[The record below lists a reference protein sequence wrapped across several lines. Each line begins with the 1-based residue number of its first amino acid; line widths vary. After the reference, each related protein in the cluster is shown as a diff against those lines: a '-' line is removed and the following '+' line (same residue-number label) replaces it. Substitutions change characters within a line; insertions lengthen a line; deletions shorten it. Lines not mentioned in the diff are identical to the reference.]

1 MDRRLARPLSDERSE
16 RARTARPLASWPCG
30 LLVKRA
36 AAGSNG
42 ASSRRA
48 GLQRM
53 RVRPMTIPR
62 FRPPQQTRSRETLD
76 RILDAAE
83 RVLDEKSFTEATLA
97 EIMERAGVT
106 VGAFYRRFPDKDALL
121 HLLDERFFHE
131 MQDRAGELLDP
142 KHWRGAS
149 IAEILSEFSR
159 TAVDV
164 YSTRRGVARSLFLRA
179 RVDPV
184 IQATARQVNARCI
197 ELLRA
202 LLLDPIRRAEITH
215 PDPERAL
222 ALGFMMFFGA
232 LRETTVFGEVWP
244 DHRELVG
251 ENLGDEMAHLYLAY
265 LGVREEKAG
274 LR

>member
-1 MDRRLARPLSDERSE
+1 
-16 RARTARPLASWPCG
+16 
-30 LLVKRA
+30 
-36 AAGSNG
+36 
-42 ASSRRA
+42 
-48 GLQRM
+48 
-53 RVRPMTIPR
+53 MTIPR

-121 HLLDERFFHE
+121 HLLDERFFRE
-131 MQDRAGELLDP
+131 MQARADELLDP
-142 KHWRGAS
+142 NHWQGAS
-149 IAEILSEFSR
+149 ISEILSEFAR
-159 TAVDV
+159 TAVNV
-164 YSTRRGVARSLFLRA
+164 YTARRGVARSLFLRA

-197 ELLRA
+197 DRLRA
-202 LLLDPIRRAEITH
+202 LLLDPGRRAEVTH
-215 PDPERAL
+215 LDPDRAI

-244 DHRELVG
+244 EHRQLVG
-251 ENLGDEMAHLYLAY
+251 DDLGHEMGRLYLAY
-265 LGVREEKAG
+265 LGVSP